1 LLVGVCLA
9 VGASYLL
16 RGVLYGLNPVDG
28 IYFVGVF
35 LLLLGIALFA
45 AYLPSRRAMRVDP
58 MVALRYE

>member
-45 AYLPSRRAMRVDP
+45 AYLPPSELTIMQPYLIVS
-58 MVALRYE
+58 L